1 MAIQKEK
8 LEQESFLK
16 ETVLKYVLTG
26 KTRRQII
33 EELREKLDINI
44 TPKKLQAIIDEKKS
58 QDELFKKQYD
68 EILKVTR
75 HQAGIKSRQTYK
87 EKNQSQK
94 EEQESER

>member
-1 MAIQKEK
+1 MK
-8 LEQESFLK
+8 
-16 ETVLKYVLTG
+16 
-26 KTRRQII
+26 
-33 EELREKLDINI
+33 
-44 TPKKLQAIIDEKKS
+44 KKS